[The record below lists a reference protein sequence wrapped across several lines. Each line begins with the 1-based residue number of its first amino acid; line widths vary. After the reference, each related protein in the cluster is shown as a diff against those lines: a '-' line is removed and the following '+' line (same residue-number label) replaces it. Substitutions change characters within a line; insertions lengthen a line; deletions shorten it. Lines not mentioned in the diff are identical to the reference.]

1 MMMAMCLGTSLA
13 GGISRVELEKD
24 FIDRVF

>member
-1 MMMAMCLGTSLA
+1 MMAMCLGTSLV